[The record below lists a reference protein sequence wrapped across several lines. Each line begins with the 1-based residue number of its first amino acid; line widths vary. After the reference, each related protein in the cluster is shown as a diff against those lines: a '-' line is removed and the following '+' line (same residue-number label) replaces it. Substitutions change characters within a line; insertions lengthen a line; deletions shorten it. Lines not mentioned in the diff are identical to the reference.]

1 MEPGYFSSALIDI
14 HRDIR
19 LIFIEPAQDPDAI
32 IECTLVRMTLFDKAA
47 PAYIAVSYVWG
58 DSSVTEEIR
67 INGAPLAVTTNLAAL
82 LRLLRTGYGGDI
94 SFFKD
99 SSKLFW
105 VDAICINQ
113 QDLIEKGSQVP
124 LMKDIYWGAK
134 YVISWL
140 GPEAEGST
148 EALSYLRTMAQEIAQ
163 LSDDG
168 DPFEWLRKYP
178 MLWGLG
184 SEQASDEPTVWQK
197 IDRIWERPYWKRTWI
212 FQEIVLGK
220 HVLLM
225 CGKATVPW
233 ADVSR
238 VEKWAKSIIGTNKPP
253 SFLNTP
259 QWVKFATGSNF
270 LAPPVR
276 LIELLRSQWHRPE
289 NLEMGEVMGFRVSLG
304 LRFLSI
310 TEGFLATNPRDH
322 IYGVL
327 GLTAVDIIPD
337 YSKSVRDV
345 FTEAASKYLKLYG
358 LTRLL
363 NIARKDKFV
372 GRTVDLLRAQ
382 KGLPSSGISGNRFG
396 LPSWVPDVSIHLI
409 PLAVLVRRPEGL
421 PKFHRMLHIILMEF
435 FTRAAQS
442 TRFKHSN

>member
-1 MEPGYFSSALIDI
+1 MEPGYFSSPLVDI

-32 IECTLVRMTLFDKAA
+32 IECTLVGMTLFDKAA
-47 PAYIAVSYVWG
+47 PAYIALSYVWG
-58 DSSVTEEIR
+58 DSSVTEEIH
-67 INGAPLAVTTNLAAL
+67 INGTPLAVTTNLAAL
-82 LRLLRTGYGGDI
+82 LRLLRIGYRGVI

-99 SSKLFW
+99 STKLFW

-148 EALSYLRTMAQEIAQ
+148 EALSYLRTMGQEIAQ

-220 HVLLM
+220 
-225 CGKATVPW
+225 
-233 ADVSR
+233 
-238 VEKWAKSIIGTNKPP
+238 
-253 SFLNTP
+253 
-259 QWVKFATGSNF
+259 
-270 LAPPVR
+270 
-276 LIELLRSQWHRPE
+276 
-289 NLEMGEVMGFRVSLG
+289 
-304 LRFLSI
+304 RFVI
-310 TEGFLATNPRDH
+310 
-322 IYGVL
+322 
-327 GLTAVDIIPD
+327 AV
-337 YSKSVRDV
+337 
-345 FTEAASKYLKLYG
+345 G
-358 LTRLL
+358 
-363 NIARKDKFV
+363 
-372 GRTVDLLRAQ
+372 
-382 KGLPSSGISGNRFG
+382 
-396 LPSWVPDVSIHLI
+396 
-409 PLAVLVRRPEGL
+409 
-421 PKFHRMLHIILMEF
+421 
-435 FTRAAQS
+435 
-442 TRFKHSN
+442 